1 MWADLVVVWIF
12 DLGLIH
18 TQNLTWDGYFMIEVV
33 IWGNKK
39 ETKVAATSFLSRR
52 TI

>member
-1 MWADLVVVWIF
+1 MEF

-18 TQNLTWDGYFMIEVV
+18 TQNLTWDGYFMIEVF
-33 IWGNKK
+33 WGNKK